1 MFIALLSEINWN
13 RFFISLIY
21 MKCRFRVSWLNIKG
35 GYVVSILGLVK
46 KTCQNEGFK
55 SFVFMI
61 DRNMEYGIILDH

>member
-1 MFIALLSEINWN
+1 
-13 RFFISLIY
+13 